1 MTTYQSEAVPTAG
14 VLRLI
19 EDAQRTLN
27 EHAADLNGTC
37 VTCHVTSPCAH
48 REPAVAMLL
57 SLLPGESPET
67 ATGHAARLQPT
78 PVEWFRNERQPHAH
92 DYDNR
97 KATAY
102 DAAQ

>member
-1 MTTYQSEAVPTAG
+1 MTTYQRDAVPTAG

-19 EDAQRTLN
+19 EDAQQTLN
-27 EHAADLNGTC
+27 EHAADLNGIC
-37 VTCHVTSPCAH
+37 ITCHITSPCAH
-48 REPAVAMLL
+48 REPAVAIFFRYFRV
-57 SLLPGESPET
+57 SLPKRRPVT
-67 ATGHAARLQPT
+67 NAAQPT
-78 PVEWFRNERQPHAH
+78 PVEWFRNERQLTAH